1 MENTSFK
8 NSLFGGFNRQDVID
22 YIESASRKNSETVA
36 ALESEVATLKDECE
50 ALRKERDE
58 LSEKLAELN
67 EKLAALT
74 EERDELACSL
84 GEAKSLGESFAAGL
98 EEANASLS
106 AANEELALLRPQAE
120 EYTKV
125 KEHISGIELD
135 AKRRA
140 DEIESATRTR
150 LTVFLGDVQQQYN
163 SLVTAANTAATHASA
178 ELRKLEVTLS
188 QLPLAFDAGKVE
200 LEKLEK
206 SVYSAEE

>member
-1 MENTSFK
+1 MIDIQLIRTNPELVRENIRTKF
-8 NSLFGGFNRQDVID
+8 QD
-22 YIESASRKNSETVA
+22 RKLPLVD
-36 ALESEVATLKDECE
+36 EVL
-50 ALRKERDE
+50 
-58 LSEKLAELN
+58 
-67 EKLAALT
+67 
-74 EERDELACSL
+74 
-84 GEAKSLGESFAAGL
+84 
-98 EEANASLS
+98 
-106 AANEELALLRPQAE
+106 
-120 EYTKV
+120 
-125 KEHISGIELD
+125 ELD

-178 ELRKLEVTLS
+178 ELHKLEVTLS